1 MQAMLSNM
9 AQVMAKTDIEIAQAY
24 VELANNAT
32 EANAIFA
39 LITAEYHRSLKALL
53 TLTNKETLLDDNRT
67 LARSLALRL
76 PYLNALNWLQVA
88 LLKQLREATA
98 DEATTD
104 ERSTTETTNETTS
117 DNETSYTATLNL
129 VHLTINGIAQ
139 GLRNTG

>member
-1 MQAMLSNM
+1 M
-9 AQVMAKTDIEIAQAY
+9 
-24 VELANNAT
+24 
-32 EANAIFA
+32 
-39 LITAEYHRSLKALL
+39 L

-98 DEATTD
+98 DE
-104 ERSTTETTNETTS
+104 RSTTETTTEGTS
-117 DNETSYTATLNL
+117 DNETSYTAALNL

>member
-9 AQVMAKTDIEIAQAY
+9 AQVMAKTDISIAEAY
-24 VELANNAT
+24 VALAENSA
-32 EANAIFA
+32 EAKEIFA
-39 LITAEYHRSLKALL
+39 LITAEYQRSQKALL
-53 TLTNKETLLDDNRT
+53 TLTNKQNLLDDNRS

-88 LLKQLREATA
+88 LLKELRDAP
-98 DEATTD
+98 
-104 ERSTTETTNETTS
+104 S
-117 DNETSYTATLNL
+117 DNESTHTSALNL

>member
-1 MQAMLSNM
+1 M
-9 AQVMAKTDIEIAQAY
+9 
-24 VELANNAT
+24 
-32 EANAIFA
+32 
-39 LITAEYHRSLKALL
+39 L

-88 LLKQLREATA
+88 LLKQLREATT
-98 DEATTD
+98 DEA
-104 ERSTTETTNETTS
+104 TS
-117 DNETSYTATLNL
+117 DNEASYTAVLNL